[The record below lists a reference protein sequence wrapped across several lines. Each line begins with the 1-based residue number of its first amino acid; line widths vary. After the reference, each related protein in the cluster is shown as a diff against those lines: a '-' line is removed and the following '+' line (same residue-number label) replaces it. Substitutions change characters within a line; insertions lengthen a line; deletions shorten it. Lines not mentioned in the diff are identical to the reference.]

1 MNNIR
6 RLFALL
12 TALHERGEEWAG
24 RIQPRIDYGVR
35 LLVYIAVA
43 VLGLD
48 ALMSAIGWDTGILLV
63 FLVTATI
70 ITWWWWTRVRNL
82 FYLTEFAIGLG
93 IIRPGQSV
101 PDAVKE
107 VYRLY
112 AKVHLD
118 VLLVVGLG
126 TLLFYALP
134 LTVVFPVIG
143 LLAIVWVIQMK
154 REKSSASVLTMA
166 YVLAIALIAVTVGS
180 IFLGHG
186 WVKKIANAEEV
197 CFEYT
202 PRWNATTG
210 KNGEQAESWEQYLGE
225 LETGKYKFVSID
237 GEYHQCWASD
247 GKCVLWPAKGLWH
260 RMDARNVPF
269 QRRPFGEIVLRA
281 NGTRY
286 VEDKFSVKKTT
297 KIYAEK
303 NVNRNPAGHQDGPST
318 ARVCLTQYPL

>member
-1 MNNIR
+1 MNNNR

-63 FLVTATI
+63 FLVTAAI

-143 LLAIVWVIQMK
+143 LLAIVC
-154 REKSSASVLTMA
+154 A
-166 YVLAIALIAVTVGS
+166 
-180 IFLGHG
+180 
-186 WVKKIANAEEV
+186 
-197 CFEYT
+197 
-202 PRWNATTG
+202 
-210 KNGEQAESWEQYLGE
+210 
-225 LETGKYKFVSID
+225 
-237 GEYHQCWASD
+237 
-247 GKCVLWPAKGLWH
+247 
-260 RMDARNVPF
+260 
-269 QRRPFGEIVLRA
+269 
-281 NGTRY
+281 
-286 VEDKFSVKKTT
+286 
-297 KIYAEK
+297 
-303 NVNRNPAGHQDGPST
+303 
-318 ARVCLTQYPL
+318 